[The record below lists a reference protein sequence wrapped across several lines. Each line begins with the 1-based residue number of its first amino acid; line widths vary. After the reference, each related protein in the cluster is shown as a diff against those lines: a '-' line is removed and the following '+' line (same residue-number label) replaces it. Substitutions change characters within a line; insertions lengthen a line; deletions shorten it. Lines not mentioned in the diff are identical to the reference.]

1 MGYVFDFKDAL
12 AYEKWC
18 RDRSHKIGAQLERRL
33 MIDLLRPAAG
43 ESILDI
49 GCGTGLNLIPLLDE
63 GLQATGIDPSPYM
76 LDIAHDTVRH
86 RADLHRGFAEN
97 LPFEDNSFTYA
108 CLNTTLEFVDDP
120 QKALEEA
127 FRVTKDRLFVGI
139 LNRYALKGL
148 HLRVKG
154 KFFNTIYKH
163 ARFFSIWE
171 LKNMIRSTL
180 GDAPVSWR
188 TVCQLMTPP
197 GRVMGRIERYHLV
210 QRCPFGAFAGIVVT
224 LMPKYRT
231 RPLELAIENSLP
243 SAAGN
248 FPCKA
253 LHPN

>member
-1 MGYVFDFKDAL
+1 MGYVFDFQDAL

-18 RDRSHKIGAQLERRL
+18 RDRRHQVVTQLERRL

-43 ESILDI
+43 ETILDI
-49 GCGTGLNLIPLLDE
+49 GCGTGTSLIPLLEE
-63 GLQATGIDPSPYM
+63 GLNATGIDPSPYM
-76 LDIAHDTVRH
+76 LDIARETVGH
-86 RADLHRGFAEN
+86 RVDLYRGFAED
-97 LPFEDNSFTYA
+97 LPFEDNAFAYA

-127 FRVTKDRLFVGI
+127 FRVAKDRVFVGI

-148 HLRVKG
+148 QLRVKG
-154 KFFNTIYKH
+154 KLFNTIYRH

-171 LKNMIRSTL
+171 LKNMIRSAL
-180 GDAPVSWR
+180 GDVPVAWR
-188 TVCQLMTPP
+188 TVCQLMRPP
-197 GRVMGRIERYHLV
+197 GRIMGRIEGYHLV

-224 LMPKYRT
+224 LMPKYRI
-231 RPLELAIENSLP
+231 RPLELKLEETLP
-243 SAAGN
+243 SATGT